1 MFPLAAGTT
10 VRLAVDDGGASVRVC
25 LRAGLA
31 LAESDRYL
39 MTATMRNRTS
49 ERAWALR
56 VAASLDRPETCGVK
70 LRPWS
75 A

>member
-31 LAESDRYL
+31 LAESDRYR
-39 MTATMRNRTS
+39 MTATMREQLANIVHYV
-49 ERAWALR
+49 RASRMPIA
-56 VAASLDRPETCGVK
+56 K
-70 LRPWS
+70 KK
-75 A
+75 